1 MRKSLLVLLLLSFV
15 TMVKAHQN
23 HKPVD
28 SASIQFQNTNQDT
41 TPEPPGGIDV
51 FIKYMNKYTN
61 HQYNSTETGK
71 VTLSFTVKKDGSLAD
86 YKVVHSLNTEADGIA
101 IQVLKDYNQKWKPA
115 MQNGQP
121 VDAPYT
127 ISVTFGR

>member
-1 MRKSLLVLLLLSFV
+1 MA
-15 TMVKAHQN
+15 KAHQDN
-23 HKPVD
+23 KPADVVPGK
-28 SASIQFQNTNQDT
+28 SQNTNQES

-51 FIKYMNKYTN
+51 FMKYMNKYTN
-61 HQYNSTETGK
+61 HQYNSAETGK
-71 VTLSFTVKKDGSLAD
+71 VTLIFTVKKDGSLAD

-101 IQVLKDYNQKWKPA
+101 MQVLKDYNKKWKPA

-127 ISVTFGR
+127 ISVQFGR